1 MFLVTLC
8 FCSFWDLLLQGLQV
22 VWTTGL
28 ATSYSDRIFLLRHPI
43 QPFPENLNYCT
54 YLISPPPSQTLLHH
68 PHGLL
73 HPHQHPLYPTNI
85 PSTLPPSRTLA
96 SPVTSPLLHKHPH
109 KHSLYPT
116 TLTDSCIPR
125 KYKHFQGWLHPP
137 QIQTFPGL
145 ANTAYAHRT

>member
-85 PSTLPPSRTLA
+85 PSTPPPSRTLA
-96 SPVTSPLLHKHPH
+96 SPANTNISRAG
-109 KHSLYPT
+109 
-116 TLTDSCIPR
+116 CIPR
-125 KYKHFQGWLHPP
+125 KYKHFQGWPTQHMHTVHDSKHGELSH
-137 QIQTFPGL
+137 
-145 ANTAYAHRT
+145 